1 MANKKSLKASGV
13 LASLLYI
20 VIGVLLLIFPGEA
33 LAWAMTI
40 AGIVFVVFGALELLK
55 KNWLGGIVSLLIGI
69 MILVLGWKVAGIV
82 LLILGIMIAV
92 KGAISL
98 IEVLKSKNKSLLS
111 ILFPCL
117 TIICG
122 VVLAFGNGL
131 SIILTIG
138 SILIILDGIFGL
150 IASLKK

>member
-20 VIGVLLLIFPGEA
+20 VLGILLLVFPGEA
-33 LAWAMTI
+33 LKWAMTI
-40 AGIVFVVFGALELLK
+40 AGIVFIVFGALELLK
-55 KNWLGGIVSLLIGI
+55 KNWLGGAVSLIIGI
-69 MILVLGWKVAGIV
+69 LIVVFGLALTGIV
-82 LLILGIMIAV
+82 LLVLGIMIAV
-92 KGAISL
+92 KGAIAL
-98 IEVLKSKNKSLLS
+98 IDVLKNKNKSLLQ

-131 SIILTIG
+131 NIVLMIG
-138 SILIILDGIFGL
+138 AILIILDGVFGL
-150 IASLKK
+150 VASLKK